1 MEFQVLEER
10 MIQVDEKE
18 TIRRLHFIRRHS
30 IRGISKE
37 LHHSRKT
44 VRKALRDASVPEYH
58 LFKARSCP
66 VMDPFKAVIERWL
79 EEDKI
84 QPRKQR
90 HTAHRIYERLVNE
103 HYFTGS
109 ERTVRQYVSR
119 LKPKFQE
126 MFIPLEFDP
135 GADAQCDWGEA
146 MVYMG
151 DKLVTV
157 QVLCMKL
164 SYSGKPFVMAF
175 PTQRQEAFFEGQRQA
190 FNWYQGVPVRIS
202 YDNLTQAV
210 QKVLRGRNR
219 EEQQGF
225 IAFRSHYLFEAH
237 FAMPRHPQEQGR
249 VESLVGYMRRNYFVP
264 VPAVK
269 SFEELNRML
278 LGRLYEDDRRPAE
291 GKEISIGEAWER
303 EKGKLLPL
311 PRIPYRCC
319 VSRPL
324 KANHLSLVNFDNNRY
339 SVPVEF
345 GIAKLMLQAYV
356 WRVEVA
362 CGDRVIASH
371 ERCYQ
376 KDQDILDID
385 HYLPLLIQRPG
396 AFPYAK
402 PVRQWKMPE
411 IYREFLSVLSQRLN
425 GSGVREFLQVL
436 ALGRSYGQE
445 NLEKAMR
452 QALSENMA
460 DAERVRQLV
469 NREGYSGIIAA
480 TLSIYPSEVKVILP
494 DLSRFDE
501 LRLVTVA
508 GGGD

>member
-1 MEFQVLEER
+1 

-18 TIRRLHFIRRHS
+18 TIRRLYSIQRHS
-30 IRGISKE
+30 IREIAKE
-37 LHHSRKT
+37 LRHSRRT
-44 VRKALRDASVPEYH
+44 VKKAITDASVPEYH
-58 LFKARSCP
+58 LTVPRASP
-66 VMDPFKAVIERWL
+66 VMDPFKAIIERWL
-79 EEDKI
+79 EEDKS
-84 QPRKQR
+84 QPKKQR
-90 HTAHRIYERLVNE
+90 HTAHRIYTRLVSE
-103 HYFTGS
+103 HHFTGG

-126 MFIPLEFDP
+126 IFIPLEFDP

-146 MVYMG
+146 FVYMG
-151 DKLVTV
+151 DELVPV

-175 PTQRQEAFFEGQRQA
+175 PTQRQEAFFEGQHQA
-190 FNWYQGVPVRIS
+190 FNWYQGVPARIG
-202 YDNLTQAV
+202 YDNLTLAV

-219 EEQQGF
+219 QEQQAF
-225 IAFRSHYLFEAH
+225 IAFRSHYLFQSH

-264 VPAVK
+264 VPRVK
-269 SFEELNRML
+269 SFEELNWML
-278 LGRLYEDDRRPAE
+278 LERLREDDHRPVL
-291 GKEISIGEAWER
+291 GKEISIGEAWEQ

-324 KANHLSLVNFDNNRY
+324 RANHLSLVYFDSNRY
-339 SVPVEF
+339 SIPVEF
-345 GIAKLMLQAYV
+345 GIAKLTLQAYV

-362 CGDRVIASH
+362 CGDRVIVSH

-376 KDQDILDID
+376 KGQDILNID

-411 IYREFLSVLSQRLN
+411 VYREFLEALSKRSK

-436 ALGRSYGQE
+436 VLGRTYGRE
-445 NLEKAMR
+445 NLELAMT
-452 QALSENMA
+452 QALSENRA

-469 NREGYSGIIAA
+469 NRTNFTGVISSAQSFYADQ
-480 TLSIYPSEVKVILP
+480 VRVILP
-494 DLSRFDE
+494 DLSQFDR
-501 LRLVTVA
+501 LRLVTA
-508 GGGD
+508 SGGGI

>member
-1 MEFQVLEER
+1 

-18 TIRRLHFIRRHS
+18 TIRRLYFIQRHS
-30 IRGISKE
+30 IREVAKE
-37 LHHSRKT
+37 LRHSRRT
-44 VRKALRDASVPEYH
+44 VKKAITDASVPEYH
-58 LFKARSCP
+58 LTVPRISP
-66 VMDPFKAVIERWL
+66 VMDPFKAIIERWL
-79 EEDKI
+79 EEDKS
-84 QPRKQR
+84 QPKKQR
-90 HTAHRIYERLVNE
+90 HTAHRIYTRLVGE
-103 HYFTGS
+103 QDFTGS

-119 LKPKFQE
+119 LKPNFQG

-146 MVYMG
+146 FVYMG
-151 DKLVTV
+151 DELVPV

-175 PTQRQEAFFEGQRQA
+175 PTQRQEAFFEGQHQA
-190 FNWYQGVPVRIS
+190 FNWYQGVPARIG
-202 YDNLTQAV
+202 YDNLTLAV

-219 EEQQGF
+219 QEQQAF
-225 IAFRSHYLFEAH
+225 IAFRSHYLFQSH

-264 VPAVK
+264 VPRVR
-269 SFEELNRML
+269 SFEELNWML
-278 LGRLYEDDRRPAE
+278 LERLREDDHRPVL
-291 GKEISIGEAWER
+291 GKEISIGEAWEQ

-324 KANHLSLVNFDNNRY
+324 RANHLSMVNFDSNRY
-339 SVPVEF
+339 SIPVEF
-345 GIAKLMLQAYV
+345 GIAKLTLQAYV
-356 WRVEVA
+356 WWVEVA
-362 CGDRVIASH
+362 CGDRMIASH

-376 KDQDILDID
+376 KGQDILNID

-411 IYREFLSVLSQRLN
+411 VYREFLEALSKRSN
-425 GSGVREFLQVL
+425 GSGVHEFLQVL
-436 ALGRSYGQE
+436 VLARTYGRE
-445 NLEKAMR
+445 NLELAMT
-452 QALSENMA
+452 QALSENRA
-460 DAERVRQLV
+460 DVERVRQLV
-469 NREGYSGIIAA
+469 DRTNFTSVISSAQSFNANQVR
-480 TLSIYPSEVKVILP
+480 VILP

-501 LRLVTVA
+501 LRLVTA
-508 GGGD
+508 SGGGI

>member
-1 MEFQVLEER
+1 

-18 TIRRLHFIRRHS
+18 TIRRLFFIQRYS
-30 IRGISKE
+30 IREISKE
-37 LHHSRKT
+37 LHHARKT
-44 VRKALRDASVPEYH
+44 VRKAIRDASVPKYH
-58 LFKARSCP
+58 LVQARSCP
-66 VMDPFKAVIERWL
+66 IMDPFKAIIERWL
-79 EEDKI
+79 EEDKS

-90 HTAHRIYERLVNE
+90 HTAHRIYERLVKE
-103 HYFTGS
+103 HGFSGG

-146 MVYMG
+146 LVYMG
-151 DKLVTV
+151 DKLIPV

-175 PTQRQEAFFEGQRQA
+175 PTQRQEAFFEGQHQA
-190 FNWYQGVPVRIS
+190 FNWFQGVPARIS
-202 YDNLTQAV
+202 YDNLTLAV

-219 EEQQGF
+219 EEQQAF
-225 IAFRSHYLFEAH
+225 IAFRSHYLFESH

-264 VPAVK
+264 VPRVK
-269 SFEELNRML
+269 SFEELNWIL
-278 LGRLYEDDRRPAE
+278 LERLRQDDRRLAE
-291 GKEISIGEAWER
+291 DKEISIGEAWEQ

-311 PRIPYRCC
+311 PRIPYCCC

-345 GIAKLMLQAYV
+345 GMAKLTLRAYV

-362 CGDRVIASH
+362 CGDRIIASH

-376 KDQDILDID
+376 KDQDILNID

-402 PVRQWKMPE
+402 PVRQWKMPD
-411 IYREFLSVLSQRLN
+411 IYREFLAALSHRVN
-425 GSGVREFLQVL
+425 GSGVREFLQLL
-436 ALGRSYGQE
+436 ALGRSYGQD

-460 DAERVRQLV
+460 DCERVRQLM
-469 NREGYSGIIAA
+469 NRENYSGHISSTFNLYA
-480 TLSIYPSEVKVILP
+480 SEVRVILP
-494 DLSRFDE
+494 DLSHFDE
-501 LRLVTVA
+501 LRLVTA
-508 GGGD
+508 AEGGNLHD

>member
-1 MEFQVLEER
+1 
-10 MIQVDEKE
+10 MIQEDEKE
-18 TIRRLHFIRRHS
+18 TIRRLYSIQRHS
-30 IRGISKE
+30 IREIAKE
-37 LHHSRKT
+37 LRHSRRT
-44 VRKALRDASVPEYH
+44 VKKAITDASVPEYH
-58 LFKARSCP
+58 LTVPRASP
-66 VMDPFKAVIERWL
+66 VMDPFKAIIERWL
-79 EEDKI
+79 EEDKS
-84 QPRKQR
+84 QPKKQR
-90 HTAHRIYERLVNE
+90 HTAHRIYTRLVSE
-103 HYFTGS
+103 HHFTGG

-146 MVYMG
+146 FVYMG
-151 DKLVTV
+151 DELVPV

-175 PTQRQEAFFEGQRQA
+175 PTQRQEAFFEGQHQA
-190 FNWYQGVPVRIS
+190 FNWYQGVPARIG
-202 YDNLTQAV
+202 YDNLTLAV

-219 EEQQGF
+219 QEQQAF
-225 IAFRSHYLFEAH
+225 IAFRSHYLFQSH

-264 VPAVK
+264 VPRVK
-269 SFEELNRML
+269 SFEELNWML
-278 LGRLYEDDRRPAE
+278 LERLREDDHRPVL
-291 GKEISIGEAWER
+291 GKEISIGEAWEQ

-324 KANHLSLVNFDNNRY
+324 RANHLSLVYFDSNRY
-339 SVPVEF
+339 SIPVEF
-345 GIAKLMLQAYV
+345 GIAKLTLQAYV

-362 CGDRVIASH
+362 CGDRVIVSH

-376 KDQDILDID
+376 KGQDILNID

-411 IYREFLSVLSQRLN
+411 VYREFLEALSKRSK

-436 ALGRSYGQE
+436 VLGRTYGRE
-445 NLEKAMR
+445 NLELAMT
-452 QALSENMA
+452 QALSENRA

-469 NREGYSGIIAA
+469 NRTNFTGVISSAQSFYADQ
-480 TLSIYPSEVKVILP
+480 VRVILP
-494 DLSRFDE
+494 DLSQFDR
-501 LRLVTVA
+501 LRLVTA
-508 GGGD
+508 SGGGI

>member
-1 MEFQVLEER
+1 MESQILEER
-10 MIQVDEKE
+10 MIQVNEKE
-18 TIRRLHFIRRHS
+18 TIRRLYFIQRHS
-30 IRGISKE
+30 IREISKE
-37 LHHSRKT
+37 RQHSRKT
-44 VRKALRDASVPEYH
+44 VRKAIRDGSVPRYQ
-58 LFKARSCP
+58 LVKARSCP
-66 VMDPFKAVIERWL
+66 VMDPFKAAIEGWL
-79 EEDKI
+79 EEDKT

-90 HTAHRIYERLVNE
+90 HTAHRIYERLVKE
-103 HYFTGS
+103 HYFGGS

-135 GADAQCDWGEA
+135 GTDAQCDWGEA
-146 MVYMG
+146 FVHMD
-151 DKLVTV
+151 DKIVPV
-157 QVLCMKL
+157 QVLCIKL

-175 PTQRQEAFFEGQRQA
+175 PTQRQEAFFEGQHQA
-190 FNWYQGVPVRIS
+190 FNWYQGVPARIS
-202 YDNLTQAV
+202 YDNLTLAV
-210 QKVLRGRNR
+210 QKVLLCRNR
-219 EEQQGF
+219 EEQQAF
-225 IAFRSHYLFEAH
+225 IAFRSHYLFESH
-237 FAMPRHPQEQGR
+237 FAMPHHPQEQGR
-249 VESLVGYMRRNYFVP
+249 VENLVGYMRRNYFVP

-269 SFEELNRML
+269 SFKELNWML
-278 LGRLYEDDRRPAE
+278 MERLLEDDRRLAT
-291 GKEISIGEAWER
+291 GKEISVGEAWEQ

-345 GIAKLMLQAYV
+345 GIAKLTLQAYV
-356 WRVEVA
+356 WRVEVV

-376 KDQDILDID
+376 KDQDILDVD

-411 IYREFLSVLSQRLN
+411 IYREFLSALSQRLN

-445 NLEKAMR
+445 NLEMAMR

-469 NREGYSGIIAA
+469 NRANYSANISTSPSA
-480 TLSIYPSEVKVILP
+480 YHSEVKVIFP

-501 LRLVTVA
+501 LRLVTVD
-508 GGGD
+508 GGVN